1 MATITPRAAPA
12 VAAPPAFRV
21 SSGRQA
27 RAQRVVIYGPGGVG
41 KTTLASLAP
50 SAILLDIEGGSARL
64 DVSRVEGIG
73 TWDHLRAALQDPAL
87 TEPFS
92 TVVIDSLT
100 RAEELALAWTIQN
113 VPHEK
118 GSRVARIEDYGF
130 GKGYQ
135 HLFDTFLL
143 ILADLDR
150 LTERGK
156 HVVLICHECVNDA
169 PNPSGED
176 FMRYEPRLQA
186 PKSGKASI
194 RDRVFEW
201 ADWVGYVSYDVLSED
216 GKARGNGTRTV
227 YFDARPT
234 WRAKGRGDTKKVIPW
249 NDRNNAEVW
258 TCLL

>member
-1 MATITPRAAPA
+1 MATIAPREVQAKTPATYRI
-12 VAAPPAFRV
+12 
-21 SSGRQA
+21 SSGPLA
-27 RAQRVVIYGPGGVG
+27 RAQRVVLYGPGGVG
-41 KTTLASLAP
+41 KTTLASIAP
-50 SAILLDIEGGSARL
+50 TPLLLDIEGGSARL
-64 DVSRVEGIG
+64 DVSRVDGLNSWE
-73 TWDHLRAALQDPAL
+73 HLRGALQDAAL

-92 TVVIDSLT
+92 TIVIDSLT
-100 RAEELALAWTIQN
+100 RAEELALAWTLAN

-118 GSRVARIEDYGF
+118 GQLVRRVEDYGF

-143 ILADLDR
+143 ILSDVDR
-150 LTERGK
+150 LIERGK
-156 HVVLICHECVNDA
+156 NVVLVCHECVNDA

-234 WRAKGRGDTKKVIPW
+234 WRAKGRGNSKKVIPW
-249 NDRNNAEVW
+249 NDRANSEVW